1 MKRDLQ
7 EGALIQIF
15 DMQTY
20 FPIRKGI
27 LKRVVGHVKAVDGVD
42 LVIPQKQTV
51 ALVGESGCGK
61 TTLGKSLIRLIEPTG
76 GQAFYNGQD
85 LMALREGKLRPL
97 RKDIQIIFQDPNGSL
112 NPRMTV
118 GEIITEGMKVFKIG
132 GNARERL
139 EKAKELLVTVGMYPE
154 DVKRYPH
161 EFSGGQKQRICI
173 ARVLAVEPK
182 FVVCDEAVSALDVS
196 IQAQILNL
204 LKKLQKKFDLT
215 YLFITHDL
223 GVVEYIA
230 DTVLVMYLGQI
241 VEEAPCEELF
251 KNSKHPYTQVL
262 MSSIPRVDLDAQHDR
277 VILEG
282 DVPSPINP
290 PSGCRFHTRCPYAM
304 DKCKVEIPPL
314 KSLSDK
320 HKYRCFLD

>member
-251 KNSKHPYTQVL
+251 KNPKHPYTQVL